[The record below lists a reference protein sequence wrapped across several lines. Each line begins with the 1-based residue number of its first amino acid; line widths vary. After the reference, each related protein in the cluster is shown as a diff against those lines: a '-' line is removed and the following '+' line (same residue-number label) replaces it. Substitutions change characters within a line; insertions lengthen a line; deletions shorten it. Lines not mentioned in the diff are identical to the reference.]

1 MSAAF
6 FMLYGLCFTLLTPM
20 PPVPPMRKY
29 LEIFC
34 SLLCA
39 SALFAIMALTFF
51 DVLGRKLL
59 SQSIPGSLE
68 LTELLMVVVIFAGM
82 PLVSQRGEHVVFDSL
97 DSYLPAWLLKVQGA
111 LVHLLCA
118 GLMLGLAY
126 LMWRTGNQFAQNGET
141 TAQLKFAKAPFIYGM
156 ALLCGIT
163 GLVHFGL
170 ISKPAKELQEGEGAA
185 L

>member
-1 MSAAF
+1 
-6 FMLYGLCFTLLTPM
+6 
-20 PPVPPMRKY
+20 MRKT
-29 LEIFC
+29 LDTLC

-51 DVLGRKLL
+51 DVGGRKLL

-68 LTELLMVVVIFAGM
+68 LTELLMVVVIFAGI

-97 DSYLPAWLLKVQGA
+97 DSIWAPWILKLQNM

-118 GLMLGLAY
+118 GLMIGLAY
-126 LMWRTGNQFAQNGET
+126 VMWTTGNQFAENGET
-141 TAQLKFAKAPFIYGM
+141 TAQLKLAKAPFIYGM
-156 ALLCGIT
+156 ALMCGIT
-163 GLVHFGL
+163 GLVHLGL
-170 ISKPAKELQEGEGAA
+170 MVKPPSALQEGEGAA